1 MTSYADWTNVD
12 TDTERKRATV
22 SAWRAAWDEGKVDAL
37 NELLSPSY
45 LRHGNSSDA
54 IQDREQFKASIT
66 STRLAFPDLVTTI
79 DDMIEEGDR
88 LAIRWHSQGTH
99 LGAMFGVP
107 PTRRSVEVY
116 GVTFAHFSGDQ
127 VIEEWV
133 TWDPRQLL
141 TALGVIT
148 LGGGS

>member
-1 MTSYADWTNVD
+1 MD

-22 SAWRAAWDEGKVDAL
+22 NTWRAAWDEGKVHAL
-37 NELLSPSY
+37 DDLLAPSY
-45 LRHGNSSDA
+45 RRHSNNSEVA
-54 IQDREQFKASIT
+54 QDREQFKASIT
-66 STRLAFPDLVTTI
+66 STRQAFPDLVTTI
-79 DDMIEEGDR
+79 DDMVEEGDR

-99 LGAMFGVP
+99 TGAMYGVP
-107 PTRRSVEVY
+107 PTRRPVSVY
-116 GVTFAHFSGDQ
+116 GVTFAQFSGDQ
-127 VIEEWV
+127 VVEEWV

>member
-1 MTSYADWTNVD
+1 MHIDSD
-12 TDTERKRATV
+12 RKQRTLA
-22 SAWRAAWDEGKVDAL
+22 AWQAAWDEGKVEAL
-37 NELLSPSY
+37 DELLAPAY
-45 LRHGNSSDA
+45 ERHTNSSEA

-79 DDMIEEGDR
+79 DAMVEEGDQ
-88 LAIRWHSQGTH
+88 LAIRWHSHGTH
-99 LGAMFGVP
+99 TGAMFGVP
-107 PTRRSVEVY
+107 ATRRSVEVY
-116 GVTFAHFSGDQ
+116 GVTFARFSGEQ
-127 VIEEWV
+127 VVEEWV

>member
-1 MTSYADWTNVD
+1 MNADTA
-12 TDTERKRATV
+12 RKRATV

-37 NELLSPSY
+37 DELLAPSY
-45 LRHGNSSDA
+45 RRHGNSSEA
-54 IQDREQFKASIT
+54 VQDLEQFKASIT
-66 STRLAFPDLVTTI
+66 STRMAFPDLVTTI
-79 DDMIEEGDR
+79 DDIVEEGDR

-99 LGAMFGVP
+99 TGTMFGVP
-107 PTRRSVEVY
+107 PTRRTVSVY

-127 VIEEWV
+127 VVEEWV